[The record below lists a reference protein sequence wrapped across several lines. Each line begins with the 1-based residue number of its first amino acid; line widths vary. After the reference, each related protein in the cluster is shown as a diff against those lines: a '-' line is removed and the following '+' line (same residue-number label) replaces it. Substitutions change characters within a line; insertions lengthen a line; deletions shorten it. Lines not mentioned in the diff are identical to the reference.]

1 MHTLSFIPSPTRS
14 WFNLHAKNR
23 SIHVTGWAFADNVFL
38 HDGLLSQHIENKISS
53 SHFFSEIFHDVN
65 GNFAVVVED
74 ADVIHI
80 CVDAVR
86 SIPLFYRQDGSTLF
100 VSDDIKNIKRVND
113 TIDLDSLIE
122 FATAGY
128 VTGPYT
134 LFSEISGLQSGE
146 CVSWSA
152 TDESLQVQR
161 YYKYICTYDEDS
173 SVEDLCEMF
182 DGIVIDVFK
191 RIIETLEGRQ
201 VVVPLSGGL
210 DSRLI
215 ASMLKRLGYD
225 NVVCLSYGIP
235 DNHESIQSQKAAEK
249 LEFRWAQVP
258 YSAKML
264 KAMINSDEMSDYQA
278 FAANHVSFPHIDD
291 WPAVNMLRKLS
302 EFNDDMVFMPGHTG
316 DFICGSHLKYVF
328 NPATHEDP
336 YDFNEAMIKKHYSLW
351 ENLITKDHIRNVV
364 EQRLDEALE
373 KFPRNT
379 HNDLAC
385 MYEYWEWQERQAKY
399 IINSIRVYDFFG
411 FSWRI
416 PLWDRGIM
424 DFWKRIPI
432 SLKMNSYLYRSYLA
446 YHDPTGVFQEETPKE
461 IWNQEQVRLQQ
472 QSISVRLKKIIQSTP
487 VLSQF
492 FNCYRQFSRHYHM
505 YKFHPLGFPHIYS
518 AFRYICL
525 ETSKRQAMSL
535 LLRNFLRD
543 EYGVKFS
550 DLYRS
555 EKNQKYVY

>member
-1 MHTLSFIPSPTRS
+1 MHTLSFIPSTNRS
-14 WFNLHAKNR
+14 WFRLRVAKW
-23 SIHVTGWAFADNVFL
+23 SVHVTGWAFADNMFLQGSSLSRYIGNKINSSHLFSDIL
-38 HDGLLSQHIENKISS
+38 HDL
-53 SHFFSEIFHDVN
+53 N
-65 GNFAVVVED
+65 GNFAVVVEETD
-74 ADVIHI
+74 GIHI
-80 CVDAVR
+80 GVDAVR
-86 SIPLFYRQDGSTLF
+86 SIPLFYRQDRDTLY
-100 VSDDIKNIKRVND
+100 VSDDIRLIQRDND
-113 TIDLDSLIE
+113 TINPDSLIE

-128 VTGPYT
+128 VTGPHT
-134 LFSEISGLQSGE
+134 LFYEISGLQSGE
-146 CVSWSA
+146 CVLWPA

-182 DGIVIDVFK
+182 DEVVVNAFK

-235 DNHESIQSQKAAEK
+235 GNHESMQSQKAAEK

-258 YSAKML
+258 YSANML
-264 KAMINSDEMSDYQA
+264 KAMINSDEMPDYKT
-278 FAANHVSFPHIDD
+278 FAANHVSLPHIDD
-291 WPAVNMLRKLS
+291 WPAVNMLCRHA

-379 HNDLAC
+379 HNDLAS

-446 YHDPTGVFQEETPKE
+446 YHDPTGVFQEEMPKA
-461 IWNQEQVRLQQ
+461 IWSREQVIARQQ
-472 QSISVRLKKIIQSTP
+472 NIRGRLKKIIQSTP
-487 VLSQF
+487 VLSQIF
-492 FNCYRQFSRHYHM
+492 TRYQKISRHYQT
-505 YKFHPLGFPHIYS
+505 YKFHPLGFPHVCS

-525 ETSKRQAMSL
+525 EPSKRQVMSL
-535 LLRNFLRD
+535 LLKNFLKD
-543 EYGVKFS
+543 EYGMEFS
-550 DLYRS
+550 DLYRG
-555 EKNQKYVY
+555 EKFQSYVH